1 MAASVAPDGGHYI
14 SQHLLI
20 DRSLGSRQSQVMV
33 LLLNGPDQCGGTA
46 GAPDGVLVGQK
57 AHVGAITL
65 SDHDDATGDRKIS
78 SPTSW
83 AIWGCGSA

>member
-20 DRSLGSRQSQVMV
+20 DRFLGSRQSQVMV

-57 AHVGAITL
+57 AHVA
-65 SDHDDATGDRKIS
+65 
-78 SPTSW
+78 P
-83 AIWGCGSA
+83 